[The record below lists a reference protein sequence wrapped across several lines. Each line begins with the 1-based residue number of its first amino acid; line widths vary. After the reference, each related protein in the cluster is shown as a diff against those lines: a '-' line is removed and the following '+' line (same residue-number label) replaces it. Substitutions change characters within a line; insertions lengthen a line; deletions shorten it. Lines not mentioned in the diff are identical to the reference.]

1 MLPDDLYSKYTGP
14 FGVPLAMDTTFLSSY
29 NPATHD
35 VVTTTA
41 YDTIFKQLLA
51 TTFGGLT
58 DEEIRTACIAYYPER
73 FI

>member
-1 MLPDDLYSKYTGP
+1 MLPDDLYSTHTGP
-14 FGVPLAMDTTFLSSY
+14 FGAPLAVDTTSLSSY
-29 NPATHD
+29 DPIR
-35 VVTTTA
+35 
-41 YDTIFKQLLA
+41 TIFKQLLA